1 MPESA
6 GRTSRQSSAG
16 EQPAIANIA
25 ASAVAIWPAQRRV
38 NNGLIDNGFGIAWI
52 IAATESG

>member
-16 EQPAIANIA
+16 EQPTIANIA
-25 ASAVAIWPAQRRV
+25 ANAVAIRPAQRRV
-38 NNGLIDNGFGIAWI
+38 NNGLIDNGFDITEI
-52 IAATESG
+52 IATTESG